1 MYLLLIIYNKLRQ
14 TSIIYNIFVQL
25 NVNIV
30 ILFTI
35 SYCTANNQQIAIN
48 IETELEKKRTIG
60 KKREDKDNNDDNK
73 KIQKHKK

>member
-1 MYLLLIIYNKLRQ
+1 
-14 TSIIYNIFVQL
+14 
-25 NVNIV
+25 V

>member
-14 TSIIYNIFVQL
+14 TSIIYNISVSL

-48 IETELEKKRTIG
+48 IEPELEKKRTSE
-60 KKREDKDNNDDNK
+60 KKRR
-73 KIQKHKK
+73 QRQ